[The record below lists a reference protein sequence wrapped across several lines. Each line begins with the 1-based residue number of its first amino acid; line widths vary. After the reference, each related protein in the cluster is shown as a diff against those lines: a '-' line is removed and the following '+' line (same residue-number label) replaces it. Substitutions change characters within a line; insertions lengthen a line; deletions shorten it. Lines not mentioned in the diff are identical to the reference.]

1 MEMEI
6 IKFRIKGHAP
16 CMMQNERL
24 ANPLD
29 PIAKEIKKITSKR
42 KKTDADYEEIFRLEY
57 LGNLYC
63 DPKLGPYW
71 PAQNIDR
78 LFVDGGKKTRR
89 GTDIKEAFMC
99 IEDINPLIYDGPRTP
114 EQLYEDKRFVDI
126 RSVVIRG
133 SRTMRCRPI
142 FRDWELEFTAMF
154 DPEVLNHAD
163 LVAICVTAGQRVG
176 LSTFRP
182 RFGRFGLTAIDDIA
196 YQADEQIARLLKR
209 AA

>member
-1 MEMEI
+1 MEMQM
-6 IKFRIKGHAP
+6 IKFRIRGAAP

-29 PIAKEIKKITSKR
+29 PITKEIKKITSKR

-57 LGNLYC
+57 LGNIYC
-63 DPKLGPYW
+63 DKKLGPYW
-71 PAQNIDR
+71 AAQNIDR
-78 LFVDGGKKTRR
+78 LCVDAGKKTRR

-99 IEDINPLIYDGPRTP
+99 VEDMNPLIYEGPRTP
-114 EQLYEDKRFVDI
+114 EALYANKDFVDI

-142 FRDWELEFTAMF
+142 FRNWELEFTAMY
-154 DPEVLNHAD
+154 DEEVLNRED
-163 LVAICVTAGQRVG
+163 LINIVVLGGQRIG
-176 LSTFRP
+176 LSTYRP
-182 RFGRFGLTAIDDIA
+182 RFGRYGLIAVDDVT
-196 YQADEQIARLLKR
+196 YQDDEQMGGLRR